1 MKVEGQGIASEFR
14 PVANEAVRPQP
25 DKNEASGKEKIGVEK
40 LKPAHSE
47 NDVKAAVDVMNEAM
61 KMSNYHLQ
69 FRMHKASGRIQVKVI
84 DSDTDKVVRE
94 IPPEK
99 ILDCS
104 AKIREMLNHMAGV
117 LVDETI

>member
-1 MKVEGQGIASEFR
+1 MKVEGQRIANDFKPVSNEVAR
-14 PVANEAVRPQP
+14 PQPEKNEAVV
-25 DKNEASGKEKIGVEK
+25 KEKIGVEK
-40 LKPAHSE
+40 MKQAHGES
-47 NDVKAAVDVMNEAM
+47 DVKAAVEVMNGAM

-84 DSDTDKVVRE
+84 DSDTDKVIRE
-94 IPPEK
+94 IPPDK

-104 AKIREMLNHMAGV
+104 AKIREMLDHMAGV